1 MSQIVC
7 HNLTKTFGNLV
18 AVDNLN
24 LSVASGELF
33 GFLGPNG
40 AGKTTSIKLMT
51 GLLKPTA
58 GTALIGGFDI
68 QRQPLE
74 ARRVF
79 GYIPDNPFLYE
90 KLTGR
95 EYLQFM
101 ADLYEVPKAGRIER
115 TNDLLALFELQ
126 DKGGELI
133 QGYSRG
139 MRQKIAMAGALIH
152 NPQVI
157 LLDEPTV
164 GLDPKGARTLRD
176 ILKELCRRGVA
187 VLISTHI
194 LGTAEQ
200 MCDRVAIVNRGKIIA
215 QGTVAELRALA
226 AQTAPAAPTDQ
237 SLEDI
242 FLQLTGDTGDD
253 VLRYLG

>member
-1 MSQIVC
+1 MSLIVC
-7 HNLTKTFGNLV
+7 QNLTKMFGELV

-24 LSVASGELF
+24 LSVAGGELF

-40 AGKTTSIKLMT
+40 AGKTTSIKMMT
-51 GLLKPTA
+51 GLLKPTS
-58 GTALIGGFDI
+58 GTAHIGGFDI
-68 QRQPLE
+68 QQQPLE

-115 TNDLLALFELQ
+115 ITDLLTLFELQ
-126 DKGGELI
+126 DKGNELI

-152 NPQVI
+152 NPKVMM
-157 LLDEPTV
+157 LDEPTV

-226 AQTAPAAPTDQ
+226 AHTAPNSATEQ

-242 FLQLTGDTGDD
+242 FLQLTGDTGEDI
-253 VLRYLG
+253 LRYLG

>member
-1 MSQIVC
+1 MSLIVC
-7 HNLTKTFGNLV
+7 QNLTKTFGDLV

-24 LSVASGELF
+24 LSVAGGELF

-40 AGKTTSIKLMT
+40 AGKTTSIKMMT
-51 GLLKPTA
+51 GLLKPTS
-58 GTALIGGFDI
+58 GTAHLGGFDI
-68 QRQPLE
+68 QQQPLE

-90 KLTGR
+90 KLSGR

-101 ADLYEVPKAGRIER
+101 ADLYEVPKAGRVER
-115 TNDLLALFELQ
+115 ITDLLALFELQ
-126 DKGGELI
+126 DKGSELI

-152 NPQVI
+152 NPKVMM
-157 LLDEPTV
+157 LDEPTV

-200 MCDRVAIVNRGKIIA
+200 MCDRVAIVNKGKIIA
-215 QGTVAELRALA
+215 QGTVAELRTLA
-226 AQTAPAAPTDQ
+226 VQATPNSTTEP